1 MIEQIKQKL
10 EYKYPDLELSKIQT
24 KTSVS
29 KIKKENQETEEY
41 TVSEITKL
49 EDIKGKRKTNFT
61 KPKFLQNSDEQE
73 ITASQKGTLIH
84 LCMQKLEID
93 KNYNEQEIAKLIQ
106 TMKQKDIITQKEA
119 ESINIS
125 KIYNFTKSEI
135 WQRMKNSK
143 EVQREKPFYI
153 NIPIKEIYKQELEGD
168 ILVQGVIDLYFID
181 EQDKLVLVD
190 YKTDYVDDEKELIK
204 KYKIQL
210 QIYKN
215 ALEQALERKVDE
227 VKIYSTWRN
236 KEINVE
242 N

>member
-1 MIEQIKQKL
+1 
-10 EYKYPDLELSKIQT
+10 
-24 KTSVS
+24 
-29 KIKKENQETEEY
+29 
-41 TVSEITKL
+41 
-49 EDIKGKRKTNFT
+49 
-61 KPKFLQNSDEQE
+61 
-73 ITASQKGTLIH
+73 
-84 LCMQKLEID
+84 MQKLEID

>member
-1 MIEQIKQKL
+1 
-10 EYKYPDLELSKIQT
+10 
-24 KTSVS
+24 
-29 KIKKENQETEEY
+29 
-41 TVSEITKL
+41 
-49 EDIKGKRKTNFT
+49 
-61 KPKFLQNSDEQE
+61 
-73 ITASQKGTLIH
+73 
-84 LCMQKLEID
+84 
-93 KNYNEQEIAKLIQ
+93 
-106 TMKQKDIITQKEA
+106 MKQKDIITQKEA

-168 ILVQGVIDLYFID
+168 ILVQGVIDLYFIH

>member
-1 MIEQIKQKL
+1 
-10 EYKYPDLELSKIQT
+10 
-24 KTSVS
+24 
-29 KIKKENQETEEY
+29 
-41 TVSEITKL
+41 
-49 EDIKGKRKTNFT
+49 
-61 KPKFLQNSDEQE
+61 
-73 ITASQKGTLIH
+73 
-84 LCMQKLEID
+84 
-93 KNYNEQEIAKLIQ
+93 
-106 TMKQKDIITQKEA
+106 
-119 ESINIS
+119 
-125 KIYNFTKSEI
+125 
-135 WQRMKNSK
+135 MKNSK

>member
-1 MIEQIKQKL
+1 
-10 EYKYPDLELSKIQT
+10 
-24 KTSVS
+24 
-29 KIKKENQETEEY
+29 
-41 TVSEITKL
+41 
-49 EDIKGKRKTNFT
+49 
-61 KPKFLQNSDEQE
+61 
-73 ITASQKGTLIH
+73 
-84 LCMQKLEID
+84 MQKLEID
-93 KNYNEQEIAKLIQ
+93 KNYNEQEIVKLIQ

-135 WQRMKNSK
+135 WQRMKNAK

-204 KYKIQL
+204 KYKVQL

>member
-1 MIEQIKQKL
+1 MCF
-10 EYKYPDLELSKIQT
+10 QT
-24 KTSVS
+24 K
-29 KIKKENQETEEY
+29 
-41 TVSEITKL
+41 IT
-49 EDIKGKRKTNFT
+49 
-61 KPKFLQNSDEQE
+61 FL
-73 ITASQKGTLIH
+73 IL
-84 LCMQKLEID
+84 
-93 KNYNEQEIAKLIQ
+93 
-106 TMKQKDIITQKEA
+106 
-119 ESINIS
+119 NIS